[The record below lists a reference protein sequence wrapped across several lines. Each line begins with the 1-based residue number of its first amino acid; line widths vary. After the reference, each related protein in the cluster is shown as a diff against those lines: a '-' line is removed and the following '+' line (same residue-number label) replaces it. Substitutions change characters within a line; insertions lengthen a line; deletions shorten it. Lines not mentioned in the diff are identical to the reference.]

1 MPSTALHTS
10 ATDFRKVLATNST
23 TAAFVARTDV
33 LTLPTVGLVDLRASE
48 FSDFTPNTV
57 LLKFFGVGADNTTG
71 SCRVYGLRPVR
82 DAGNVVTSYTHVL
95 LAQYAFTLSADVGVS
110 GGVVTNS
117 ERYADTIARS
127 STTGIE
133 NVADQLLSP
142 TGDVSGHVL
151 LDCKGHSLLFVE
163 PITGGSATSVNALF
177 AGV

>member
-23 TAAFVARTDV
+23 TAAFVPRTDV
-33 LTLPTVGLVDLRASE
+33 LTLPTVGLVDLRPSE

-117 ERYADTIARS
+117 ERYADTITR
-127 STTGIE
+127 TTGIE

-163 PITGGSATSVNALF
+163 PITGGSATSTNALY

>member
-10 ATDFRKVLATNST
+10 ATAFRKVLATNST
-23 TAAFVARTDV
+23 TAAFVARPDV

-82 DAGNVVTSYTHVL
+82 DAGSVVTSYTHVL

-117 ERYADTIARS
+117 ERYADTITR
-127 STTGIE
+127 TTGIE

-163 PITGGSATSVNALF
+163 PITGGSATSVNALI